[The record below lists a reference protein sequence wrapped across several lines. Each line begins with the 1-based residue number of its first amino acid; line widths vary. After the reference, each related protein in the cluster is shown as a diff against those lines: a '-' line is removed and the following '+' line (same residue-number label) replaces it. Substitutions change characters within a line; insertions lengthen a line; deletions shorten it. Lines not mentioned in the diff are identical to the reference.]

1 MAIAL
6 ASHIFCQ
13 LVVSG
18 TSTAPFKLIEPY
30 WLTYALSEK
39 IGGREFYEAPLPTSW
54 LFQSTMYGFDYA
66 QTKIIFPT
74 KVKLA
79 AVGLT
84 NPTSINSPI
93 SLYSIPL

>member
-6 ASHIFCQ
+6 ASHIFLPTGSFRDQFCTLQ
-13 LVVSG
+13 
-18 TSTAPFKLIEPY
+18 ANR
-30 WLTYALSEK
+30 ALLANLCALWK

-93 SLYSIPL
+93 SLYSIP